1 MKNLGAQEIQEKVE
15 KIKIFTKRLMRS
27 YLIGDY
33 LSAFKGSGLEFEQ
46 IREYQLGDDVR
57 FIDWNASAKANKIM
71 IKQFVEER
79 DRVVILLI
87 DVSRSSIFSS
97 KKELRKDMIAK
108 VAATLAFIASNNK
121 DRVGILFFSD
131 RIEKWIAPSRNKL
144 HIANIIESIFSI
156 KPQSTNTNINQ
167 ALNFLV
173 GLKKNNA
180 IVFVLSDWIDD
191 IDNYSKILKIASCKY
206 DFIGIR
212 FVDNCEINLPDVGF
226 LQIKDLESGE
236 LFNIDTRGKQNRLNI
251 SLQAR
256 LIEQKKIFAKYKID
270 LLDLTVGQPF
280 INPLVNFFKQRIRRQ
295 I

>member
-1 MKNLGAQEIQEKVE
+1 MSNLNTQEIQEKVE

-79 DRVVILLI
+79 ERVVILLI
-87 DVSRSSIFSS
+87 DVSRSSNFSS

-121 DRVGILFFSD
+121 DRVGVLFFSD
-131 RIEKWIAPSRNKL
+131 KIEKWIAPSRSKM

-156 KPQSTNTNINQ
+156 EPKYSKTNINK
-167 ALNFLV
+167 ALNFLI

-191 IDNYSKILKIASCKY
+191 IDNFSNILKIASCKY

-212 FVDNCEINLPDVGF
+212 FVDNCETNLPDVGF
-226 LQIKDLESGE
+226 LHVQDLESGE
-236 LFNIDTRGKQNRLNI
+236 FFEIDTRRKNNI
-251 SLQAR
+251 VNTNLQAR
-256 LIEQKKIFAKYKID
+256 LIKQKKVFAKYRID
-270 LLDLTVGQPF
+270 LLDLTVGQAF
-280 INPLVNFFKQRIRRQ
+280 VNPLINFFKQRIRRQ